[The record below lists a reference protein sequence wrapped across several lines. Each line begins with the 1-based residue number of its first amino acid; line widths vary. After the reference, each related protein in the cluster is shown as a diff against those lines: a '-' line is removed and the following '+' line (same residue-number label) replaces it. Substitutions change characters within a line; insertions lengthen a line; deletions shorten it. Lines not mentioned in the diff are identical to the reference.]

1 MAFRN
6 IGKSAG
12 CFLNAQ
18 KQPALG
24 YMIQLKADCRAN
36 IETVCFQVAVK
47 ITVGQTRVLV
57 FRAQFHIG
65 IHRHFRAHTHAHAV
79 YAAGTEKAA
88 GRRFQIG

>member
-47 ITVGQTRVLV
+47 ITV
-57 FRAQFHIG
+57 
-65 IHRHFRAHTHAHAV
+65 
-79 YAAGTEKAA
+79 E
-88 GRRFQIG
+88 